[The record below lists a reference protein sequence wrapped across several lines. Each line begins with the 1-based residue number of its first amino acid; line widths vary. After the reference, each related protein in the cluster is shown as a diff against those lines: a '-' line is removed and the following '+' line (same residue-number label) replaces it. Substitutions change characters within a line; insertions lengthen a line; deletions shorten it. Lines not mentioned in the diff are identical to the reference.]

1 MNGGIRLFNG
11 MSLKEISEKYYLIP
25 KGVEYENT
33 EGEDITELVKVGL
46 ETLDMFEL
54 NYDEEELKNIYIVK
68 RKTEKKLSDEEVKK
82 IKESKG
88 SVREKAKRFNLSVGT
103 ISKINNNKY

>member
-1 MNGGIRLFNG
+1 MFNG

>member
-1 MNGGIRLFNG
+1 MFNG
-11 MSLKEISEKYYLIP
+11 ISLKEVSEKYYLIP
-25 KGVEYENT
+25 KGVKYYNANNEN
-33 EGEDITELVKVGL
+33 ITELVESAL
-46 ETLDMFEL
+46 EMLDMFEL
-54 NYDEEELKNIYIVK
+54 NYNDEELKNSYIVK
-68 RKTEKKLSDEEVKK
+68 RKSEKKLSDEEVKK

>member
-1 MNGGIRLFNG
+1 MFNG
-11 MSLKEISEKYYLIP
+11 MSLKEVSEKYYLIP
-25 KGVEYENT
+25 KGVKYYNVNNAN
-33 EGEDITELVKVGL
+33 ITELVEVGL

-54 NYDEEELKNIYIVK
+54 NYDEEDLKNSYIVK

-88 SVREKAKRFNLSVGT
+88 SVREKAERFGVSVGT
-103 ISKINNNKY
+103 ISKINNDKY

>member
-1 MNGGIRLFNG
+1 MFNG
-11 MSLKEISEKYYLIP
+11 MSLKEVSEKYYLIP
-25 KGVEYENT
+25 KGVKYYNANNEN
-33 EGEDITELVKVGL
+33 ITELVESAL
-46 ETLDMFEL
+46 EMLDMFEL
-54 NYDEEELKNIYIVK
+54 NYDEEDLKNSYIVK

>member
-1 MNGGIRLFNG
+1 MFNG

-25 KGVEYENT
+25 KGVEYRNT
-33 EGEDITELVKVGL
+33 EGEDITEVVKVGL
-46 ETLDMFEL
+46 EVLDMFEL
-54 NYDEEELKNIYIVK
+54 NYNEEDLKNSYIVK
-68 RKTEKKLSDEEVKK
+68 RKSEKKLNDEEVKK

-103 ISKINNNKY
+103 ISKINNDKY

>member
-1 MNGGIRLFNG
+1 MFNG
-11 MSLKEISEKYYLIP
+11 MSLKEVSEKYYLIP
-25 KGVEYENT
+25 KGVKYYNVNSENV
-33 EGEDITELVKVGL
+33 TELVEVGL
-46 ETLDMFEL
+46 ETLDMFE
-54 NYDEEELKNIYIVK
+54 NIHDEEYLKNSYIVK

-88 SVREKAKRFNLSVGT
+88 SVREKAERFGLSVGT

>member
-1 MNGGIRLFNG
+1 MFNG
-11 MSLKEISEKYYLIP
+11 MSLKEVSEKYYLIP
-25 KGVEYENT
+25 KGVKYYNANNEN
-33 EGEDITELVKVGL
+33 ITELVESAL
-46 ETLDMFEL
+46 EMLDMFEL
-54 NYDEEELKNIYIVK
+54 NYNDEELKNSYIVK
-68 RKTEKKLSDEEVKK
+68 RKSEKKLSDEEVKK

>member
-46 ETLDMFEL
+46 EVLDMFE
-54 NYDEEELKNIYIVK
+54 NIHDEEDLKNSYIVK
-68 RKTEKKLSDEEVKK
+68 RKSEKKLSDEEVKK

-88 SVREKAKRFNLSVGT
+88 SVREKAKRFGVSIGT

>member
-1 MNGGIRLFNG
+1 MFNG
-11 MSLKEISEKYYLIP
+11 MSLKEVSEKYYLIP

-54 NYDEEELKNIYIVK
+54 NYDEEDLKNSYIVK